1 MTPRPEAKL
10 THTGSRLTHTDSR
23 FTHTESRL
31 TRTGT
36 GFGSTTHTRYTSTR
50 AGALIDAVVWSVR
63 ARRAVVAGT
72 TASVRWASETV
83 TPAGWL
89 VVTCALVL
97 LPLGLLLGWAELI
110 LAGLVGLVLLVIS
123 LPFLAGGRAYSV
135 AFTLPVERVVAGSE
149 VTGTLRIENV
159 SKRLELPGR
168 VDVPIGAG
176 LTDVHV
182 PLLRPGH
189 VHEESVSVPAYRRGV
204 IDVGPVT
211 TVRSDPLGVLKRE
224 LAWAEV
230 HRLFVHPVTVSIPS
244 TSAGFVRDLEGNP
257 TADVVDSDISFH
269 AIRAYAPGDGQRH
282 IHWKSTAK
290 TGQLMVRQF
299 EETRRSRLAILLS
312 LNTAEYG
319 SDDEFELAVS
329 AAGSLG
335 VRAIRDGRD
344 LAVVASE
351 EIPEIARAAIRS
363 IRVLNVLSTRGLLDD
378 LTAIESSPR
387 AMSLEQV
394 AALAA
399 QVIPDMSIA
408 FVVCGSAVT
417 TRRLQALSLSFPPGV
432 SVVVVLCDPLG
443 TPSFRI
449 LAGTPVLTIEI
460 LDDFRSLL
468 SRRVA

>member
-1 MTPRPEAKL
+1 MSYTESK
-10 THTGSRLTHTDSR
+10 
-23 FTHTESRL
+23 FTHTESRISRTGTATGTG
-31 TRTGT
+31 TRTG
-36 GFGSTTHTRYTSTR
+36 SSTHTRYTTRR
-50 AGALIDAVVWSVR
+50 AGTLVGAVVWWVR
-63 ARRAVVAGT
+63 VRRALISGGR
-72 TASVRWASETV
+72 ASARWIAETV

-89 VVTCALVL
+89 VVAAALVL
-97 LPLGLLLGWAELI
+97 LPAGLVLGWVELI
-110 LAGLVGLVLLVIS
+110 LAGLLGATLLVLA
-123 LPFLAGGRAYSV
+123 LPFLRGGRAYSV
-135 AFTLPVERVVAGSE
+135 DFTLPVDRVVAGSE
-149 VTGTLRIENV
+149 VTGQLRITNV
-159 SKRLELPGR
+159 SRRLELPGR

-189 VHEESVSVPAYRRGV
+189 VHEEAVSVPAYRRGV

-224 LAWAEV
+224 LAWADV

-257 TADVVDSDISFH
+257 TTDVVDSDISFH
-269 AIRAYAPGDGQRH
+269 AIREYAPGDGQRH

-299 EETRRSRLAILLS
+299 EETRRSRLVIALS
-312 LNTAEYG
+312 LNDGEYG

-351 EIPEIARAAIRS
+351 EIPEIARAAVRS
-363 IRVLNVLSTRGLLDD
+363 IRSLTIVSTRTLLDD
-378 LTAIESSPR
+378 LSAIAKSPR
-387 AMSLEQV
+387 AMSIEQV
-394 AALAA
+394 CALAS
-399 QVIPDMSIA
+399 QVVPDISIA
-408 FVVCGSAVT
+408 FIVCGSTVT
-417 TRRLQALSLSFPPGV
+417 TKRLQALALAFPQGV
-432 SVVVVLCDPLG
+432 AVVAVLCDPEGKPTFRDLSG
-443 TPSFRI
+443 TS
-449 LAGTPVLTIEI
+449 VLSIGV

-468 SRRVA
+468 SRRAA